1 MTLGKKQ
8 IIRTLNYFPG
18 LIVLCFSLIALYASV
33 VTTQENQ
40 ALHQMYEESSA
51 MQAES
56 NIELQ
61 AQKQSIALKEKWL
74 YWSVWV
80 LGLSGFVLV
89 LMNADKLRRLSRAND
104 EKEVSLQVLE
114 QQLADIQKAEAEKA
128 ELQNQLHQAQKLEA
142 VGRLAGG
149 IAHDFNNIL
158 AAMNGYAEFLTDDL
172 KKDSPQHGFAQS
184 ILTAGKQARELVD
197 KMLAFSRRDRDET
210 QQMRLIDPLNE
221 TLSMLK
227 ASLPKAVEV
236 ETNIEDEEYVIHG
249 NSNLISQVI
258 MNLCVNAKDAMPNEK
273 GTLKLSLKK
282 ADLSNFQNIERT
294 EELPATDAMPLI
306 NIEDIDEKQTCLYVG
321 SVAEDQEYISLSVS
335 DDGSGMSRAIMEN
348 IFEPFFT
355 TKPVDKGTGLGLA
368 MVHGAVASHRGAM
381 QIKSTIGEGTQFDLL
396 FPTLG
401 IKKSDIVTA
410 AVTEDWKAV
419 GRVLLVEDQKE
430 VRLMMAAMLK
440 RIGFDVEDCE
450 SGLAALEVLREHPD
464 YFNVV
469 VSDQNMPKMS
479 GVELVE
485 QIAIDHPDIPFVIV
499 TGYSLEG
506 LRDIMKEHESIK
518 AILRKPVEREKLKE
532 AVQTAIL
539 ERQFAA

>member
-1 MTLGKKQ
+1 MTLQKKQ
-8 IIRTLNYFPG
+8 IIHTLNYLPG

-40 ALHQMYEESSA
+40 TLHQMYEQA
-51 MQAES
+51 YAES
-56 NIELQ
+56 AANHAGLEQ
-61 AQKQSIALKEKWL
+61 KKQSIALKEKWL

-89 LMNADKLRRLSRAND
+89 LMNADKLRRLSRANA
-104 EKEVSLQVLE
+104 EKEGSLKTLE
-114 QQLADIQKAEAEKA
+114 QQLADIQKAEAEKT

-172 KKDSPQHGFAQS
+172 KKDSPQHGFAVS
-184 ILTAGKQARELVD
+184 ILNAGKQARELVD

-210 QQMRLIDPLNE
+210 QQMRLIDPINE

-227 ASLPKAVEV
+227 ASLPKTVEV
-236 ETNIEDEEYVIHG
+236 ETTIDDEDYAIHG
-249 NSNLISQVI
+249 NANLISQVI

-273 GTLKLSLKK
+273 GVLKIALKK
-282 ADLSNFQNIERT
+282 ANLSGFQHIEHAQ
-294 EELPATDAMPLI
+294 ELPATDAMPLI
-306 NIEDIDEKQTCLYVG
+306 NIEDINEKQTRLHLG
-321 SVAEDQEYISLSVS
+321 SIAKDQDYICLSVS
-335 DDGSGMSRAIMEN
+335 DDGSGMSRTIMNN

-381 QIKSTIGEGTQFDLL
+381 QINSTIGEGTQFDIL

-401 IKKSDIVTA
+401 IKKVNVSTKTA
-410 AVTEDWKAV
+410 PEEWKAV

-430 VRLMMAAMLK
+430 VRMMMAAMLK
-440 RIGFDVEDCE
+440 RIGFDVEDCV
-450 SGLAALEVLREHPD
+450 SGLAALEILREHPD

-469 VSDQNMPKMS
+469 VTDQNMPKMS

-485 QIAIDHPDIPFVIV
+485 QIAIDHPEIPFVIV
-499 TGYSLEG
+499 TGYALEG
-506 LRDIMKEHESIK
+506 LRDIMKEHQAIK

-532 AVQTAIL
+532 AVQSAIL